1 MVDAWDFGIATGV
14 AGWLLDSQTDRI
26 VDELR
31 RERAAQ
37 QPPPAPEPQPHPS
50 TRIRG
55 WPIDWSAQSLRPAD
69 TLERSRLAVTIA
81 ERLQSG
87 RDLSLAASP
96 KYRSHDSY
104 PALNGLDPDELGFT
118 VLVTQLDPAA
128 PIVVSFE
135 DRPRG
140 FSGARL
146 LPVFD
151 GPGPPGRVYCRPDEP
166 DMAVNVVEWGLEQFQ
181 LILEDFSWAMGH

>member
-1 MVDAWDFGIATGV
+1 V

-26 VDELR
+26 VEELR
-31 RERAAQ
+31 QDRAA
-37 QPPPAPEPQPHPS
+37 PPAPAPQPPHPS
-50 TRIRG
+50 TRLRG
-55 WPIDWSAQSLRPAD
+55 WPIDWSAPPLRPTD
-69 TLERSRLAVTIA
+69 TLERSRLAVTIVK
-81 ERLQSG
+81 RF
-87 RDLSLAASP
+87 RDGGELSLVASP
-96 KYRSHDSY
+96 KYRSPDGY
-104 PALNGLDPDELGFT
+104 PALHGLDPDQLVFT

-151 GPGPPGRVYCRPDEP
+151 GPGPPARVYCRPDGPEV
-166 DMAVNVVEWGLEQFQ
+166 AVNVVEWGLEQFQ
-181 LILEDFSWAMGH
+181 LILDDFSWAMGS